1 LNEENGQQI
10 VERALAVFKGEGED
24 ITLVELCPD
33 LQLLTCHPH
42 VAREKLFWTTRL
54 RWCFWLE
61 KSLSGQS
68 LWVNNSLCFNG
79 IERGRKGKKG
89 KKTMKINEI

>member
-68 LWVNNSLCFNG
+68 LWVNISLCLNG
-79 IERGRKGKKG
+79 TLKKEEKEY
-89 KKTMKINEI
+89 KKKNK